1 MPKLSEAIQCK
12 CGCEQ
17 MFVRTHAVQKYAEPC
32 RKRLGLDKK
41 ARTKSTGRT
50 AKYRKKKKEQAL
62 QLQIVEPAVSLE
74 SATVETKREQRARRA
89 AKLKAAY
96 ESIIMG
102 QAQLDILRI
111 EEMIDEQYVL
121 AGKVGLEQVS
131 QLLSPDAQDEKA
143 RPQEALLFPELL
155 G

>member
-1 MPKLSEAIQCK
+1 MPKLSEEIQCK

-17 MFVRTHAVQKYAEPC
+17 MFVRTHAVQKYTEEC

-41 ARTKSTGRT
+41 AKIH
-50 AKYRKKKKEQAL
+50 AKHRKKKKTKKP
-62 QLQIVEPAVSLE
+62 QLQVVEPIVSFE

-121 AGKVGLEQVS
+121 DGKIGLEQVS
-131 QLLSPDAQDEKA
+131 QLLSSDAQDKKTRDPE
-143 RPQEALLFPELL
+143 RLLLSDLL
-155 G
+155 S